1 MNACSY
7 NACRNATL
15 WNDCSWT
22 YSTSFTVDME
32 TLKGGA
38 GSEVVLVFDG
48 IKMGANISLNGQQI
62 GENEERVGMIEEG

>member
-1 MNACSY
+1 
-7 NACRNATL
+7 
-15 WNDCSWT
+15 
-22 YSTSFTVDME
+22 ME